1 MKYVIF
7 SSCENVYMC
16 MCTLKVISE
25 NLSSCYLP
33 ASFECSCFSLSHSL
47 LSSSNFTEDKHQPD
61 ENMTTVAVQSGG
73 THVCVHSASCQG
85 HSCRRPSHLPGE
97 CTLPV
102 ESMGWVEDT
111 DSDGGSESVGRG
123 GGGGGCCLSTV
134 CVSVCMYVCM
144 YVRHLSSREGGEF
157 SINDSVLINL

>member
-1 MKYVIF
+1 
-7 SSCENVYMC
+7 
-16 MCTLKVISE
+16 
-25 NLSSCYLP
+25 
-33 ASFECSCFSLSHSL
+33 
-47 LSSSNFTEDKHQPD
+47 
-61 ENMTTVAVQSGG
+61 MTTVAVQSGG

-102 ESMGWVEDT
+102 ESMGWVEDA